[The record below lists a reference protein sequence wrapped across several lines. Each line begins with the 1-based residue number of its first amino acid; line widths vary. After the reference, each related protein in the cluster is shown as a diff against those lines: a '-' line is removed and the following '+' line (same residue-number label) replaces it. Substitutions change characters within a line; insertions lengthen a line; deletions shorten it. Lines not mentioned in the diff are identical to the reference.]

1 MPCAQCALGFDH
13 IVRHGPEWPTALRT
27 DASRRSSLTSA
38 AYSWQARLSRN
49 TSPRT
54 GASLGMAG
62 QPARAIGAR
71 HHLAAP
77 EHLEDRPHV
86 AGGDLEG
93 HPTATAASIQ
103 AEHQAGI
110 VRRAAMIVRPQAK
123 GPVIAAHRRQ
133 PPLAPGKAGMPDQGT
148 VGKDPEIIAAVP
160 IGQEIVHRRRAPGRG
175 LLRLSQTGAIAG
187 GGYCQS
193 HEDPLISRFIPIR
206 GMGDILRRAVRKSI
220 AR

>member
-13 IVRHGPEWPTALRT
+13 IV
-27 DASRRSSLTSA
+27 
-38 AYSWQARLSRN
+38 QARAGMAHRVAHRRQQAVVADVGRVFLA
-49 TSPRT
+49 
-54 GASLGMAG
+54 GAVEQEHQPAHGRFLGMAG

-93 HPTATAASIQ
+93 HPGNNRLDPGRTPGRDCPASRDDRATTGKGTGDSRAPSPAA
-103 AEHQAGI
+103 A
-110 VRRAAMIVRPQAK
+110 RARQSRDARS
-123 GPVIAAHRRQ
+123 GNRRQ
-133 PPLAPGKAGMPDQGT
+133 RPRDPRCRSNRSGDRPPTP
-148 VGKDPEIIAAVP
+148 
-160 IGQEIVHRRRAPGRG
+160 RARG